1 MNFKQTLLTVT
12 AAAGLFAAG
21 SLAANA
27 DTVTVK
33 AGDTVSGIA
42 LAHHTTVKAIEKANK
57 LADVNFIL
65 PGQKLEIDK
74 KGNVKVVEQPQTQAV
89 AQAPVQ
95 QQAPQQAPVQQAAQ
109 PVQHY
114 QAPVQQYQA
123 PVQQQA
129 APVRHAASTNNSG
142 STKDQFL
149 ANGGTEALWNTVV
162 MPESGGN
169 PNATSSTGY
178 RGLGQTKEGWG
189 SGSVANQTQGLVNY
203 ANSRYG
209 SVQKAVQF
217 HQSNGWW

>member
-33 AGDTVSGIA
+33 PGDTVSGIA

-89 AQAPVQ
+89 AQAPAQTQV
-95 QQAPQQAPVQQAAQ
+95 AQQAPVQQAAQ
-109 PVQHY
+109 PVAQY

-123 PVQQQA
+123 PVVKRQAPA
-129 APVRHAASTNNSG
+129 APAQNNNVSG
-142 STKDQFL
+142 S
-149 ANGGTEALWNTVV
+149 EASAKNAIGN
-162 MPESGGN
+162 MESGN
-169 PNATSSTGY
+169 RYNARNGQFIGKYQLSSSYLNGDY
-178 RGLGQTKEGWG
+178 SAANQER
-189 SGSVANQTQGLVNY
+189 VANSYV
-203 ANSRYG
+203 NSRYG
-209 SVQKAVQF
+209 SWANALKF
-217 HQSNGWW
+217 HQQNGWY